1 MIKKVCKFCKKELIT
16 TKTSFCNM
24 FCYNQYRKNQ
34 TLMKACDNCG
44 KKHRIRKRY
53 LKRNKHFFCCLNCM
67 YEYKRKNDLREFS
80 VNDSYFDM
88 LTPQSCWL
96 LGLLASDGNIT
107 KDRFIKISQSGK
119 EGLNCINYIKKEL
132 EFAGPIFSYLPK
144 ISNNKVYSLTIN
156 SKNLVNKLKDYNI
169 IQNKTKIFKIPQIIL
184 NNEDFLRWFLIG
196 YIDGDGCIGIYKQH
210 LLVVCWVCNNLM
222 AKQLKRCLNNIEL
235 NINKLKKSDFL
246 HEFRLNGEKA
256 YLFGKYLY
264 NDINKV
270 NIYQS
275 YKYKKFINFEQKYIQ
290 KTKWYRYQQLYKQ
303 LKEDLTNNNFINNT
317 RWGKLH
323 NAGHNWIIKNK
334 KIILKELQ
342 NEI

>member
-1 MIKKVCKFCKKELIT
+1 MIKKVCKFCKKELINKNT
-16 TKTSFCNM
+16 GFCDM
-24 FCYNQYRKNQ
+24 SCYKQYRKNQ
-34 TLMKACDNCG
+34 IIIKTCNNCG
-44 KKHRIRKRY
+44 KRHRIRKRN
-53 LKRNKHFFCCLNCM
+53 LKINKHFFCCLDCM
-67 YEYKRKNDLREFS
+67 YEYKRKNDLREFL
-80 VNDSYFDM
+80 VNDNYFDI
-88 LTPQSCWL
+88 LTPRSCWL
-96 LGLLASDGNIT
+96 LGLLASDGSVSKN
-107 KDRFIKISQSGK
+107 KFINISQSGK
-119 EGLNCINYIKKEL
+119 EGLRCINYIKKEL
-132 EFAGPIFSYLPK
+132 EFTGPIFSYLPK

-184 NNEDFLRWFLIG
+184 SNEDFLRWFLIG

-210 LLVVCWVCNNLM
+210 LLVVCLVCNNLM
-222 AKQLKRCLNNIEL
+222 AKQLKRCLNNIKL

>member
-1 MIKKVCKFCKKELIT
+1 MNIK
-16 TKTSFCNM
+16 
-24 FCYNQYRKNQ
+24 
-34 TLMKACDNCG
+34 
-44 KKHRIRKRY
+44 
-53 LKRNKHFFCCLNCM
+53 
-67 YEYKRKNDLREFS
+67 KNDLREFS

-119 EGLNCINYIKKEL
+119 EGLN
-132 EFAGPIFSYLPK
+132 
-144 ISNNKVYSLTIN
+144 
-156 SKNLVNKLKDYNI
+156 
-169 IQNKTKIFKIPQIIL
+169 
-184 NNEDFLRWFLIG
+184 
-196 YIDGDGCIGIYKQH
+196 
-210 LLVVCWVCNNLM
+210 
-222 AKQLKRCLNNIEL
+222 NIEL

-270 NIYQS
+270 NIYKS